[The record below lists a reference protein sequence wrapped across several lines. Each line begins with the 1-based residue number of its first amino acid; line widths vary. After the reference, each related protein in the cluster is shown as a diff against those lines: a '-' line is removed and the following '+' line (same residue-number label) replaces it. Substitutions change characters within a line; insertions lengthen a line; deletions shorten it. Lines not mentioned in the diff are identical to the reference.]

1 MPGLIGYTVNILA
14 CLFIVFTVIIYCL
27 PYGLPV
33 TVPTMNY
40 NSVILVGC
48 LFITE
53 CWWLVHGRRTYEG
66 PKLPKM
72 DELGRVVGEGE
83 KGEIAGV
90 L

>member
-1 MPGLIGYTVNILA
+1 MPDPIGYTINILA

-27 PYGLPV
+27 PYGLPA

-48 LFITE
+48 LFITA
-53 CWWLVHGRRTYEG
+53 CWWMVHGRRTYEG

-72 DELGRVVGEGE
+72 DELGRVVGEGDE
-83 KGEIAGV
+83 GKMAGV
-90 L
+90 I